1 MPCDFTHM
9 QNLGNKT
16 NEQTKEK
23 RDKKKKTKNQTLK
36 YREQTG
42 GCQREGGWKG
52 WVKYKGD

>member
-1 MPCDFTHM
+1 M
-9 QNLGNKT
+9 NKQRKK
-16 NEQTKEK
+16 ETKKE
-23 RDKKKKTKNQTLK
+23 KNQTLT